1 MLARALLT
9 FLLGGAA
16 ALADPSPLI
25 SGDPL
30 DCFNQFEGALTHSI
44 VPVGGMPF
52 TRALDVKTGAVAA
65 TANAWDIRPRCFSTL
80 AARQNDVVAVTF
92 WMRAIAAPG
101 GLGLTSFVLERND
114 SPYTKS
120 VTYTV
125 AAGSDW
131 TKFQVPFTMAESYAA
146 NAYNFSFWVTY
157 DHQEIEIG
165 GISILDYGPG
175 VAFSDLGLTA
185 WPYAEHAADAPW
197 RAAAAARIDTY
208 RKGDLAVVVRDA
220 GGNAIPG
227 APVHVKMKRH
237 AFGFGTAVSGDALLN
252 TGADG
257 QNYRA
262 ALKTLFNKAVT
273 ENVLKWPAFESWG
286 RPQADYML
294 PWFAANGI
302 AMVRG
307 HNVIWP
313 GAQFLPADVQNMLA
327 AKPVDATALR
337 TRVNQHIADV
347 MGYAKGKVTEWDV
360 LNEPYANKD
369 LQAVLGDAEMTS
381 WFLQARA
388 ADPTVKLYVNDY
400 SILES
405 GGYDLQHIN
414 GYAGIIQ
421 SMLASGAPIDGIGLQ
436 SHFDSNLTAPS
447 RVLALLDQF
456 AAFGKDLQ
464 VTEFDV
470 SIADEQVQADFT
482 RDFLTACFSHPAIK
496 GFMIWGFWEGAHWEP
511 QAAMIRLDWSTKP
524 NYDAWNDLIY
534 TQWWTDTSG
543 VTGSDG
549 VFRTRGFLGDY
560 DIDVTIGGVTTT
572 YPLTLASNT
581 EPAYVHIGKMAVGA
595 FAANGVVNA
604 ASFKGDAV
612 APGEIVTIFGSGLGP
627 ATSAAAQYTDGQLP
641 TSTGETR
648 VLFDG
653 KAAPMIYSAAG
664 QVNAIVP
671 YSVSGTVQMQVE
683 YQGTPTPPAA
693 VPVAAALPGIFMCGP
708 NKPGV
713 AVVVND
719 SAGGVLSCNA
729 DFVPPAPG
737 SVITF
742 FLTGEGV
749 LTPAMADGRLPT
761 PPPYPAPA
769 APWSVNVGGIDAP
782 PCPATFA
789 GLVYAGVTQVNTC
802 IPDGVPRTA
811 NVPLTFRSG
820 AATSAPAGIDLQP
833 PR

>member
-1 MLARALLT
+1 MFPRVLLT
-9 FLLGGAA
+9 FLLGAAA
-16 ALADPSPLI
+16 ALADPSPLV
-25 SGDPL
+25 SGDAL
-30 DCFNQFEGALTHSI
+30 DCFNTFDGALTLS
-44 VPVGGMPF
+44 VVTVGGMPF
-52 TRALDVKTGAVAA
+52 AKALHVKTGAVAA
-65 TANAWDIRPRCFSTL
+65 TANPWDIRPRCFSTL

-101 GLGLTSFVLERND
+101 GLGLASFVLERND

-120 VTYTV
+120 VTYTA

-131 TKFQVPFTMAESYAA
+131 KKFEVPFTMAETYAA

-157 DHQEIEIG
+157 ANQEIEIG
-165 GISILDYGPG
+165 GIGILDYGPG
-175 VAFSDLGLTA
+175 VPFADLGLST
-185 WPYAEHAADAPW
+185 WPYAERAADAPW
-197 RAAAAARIDTY
+197 RAAAAARIDRY
-208 RKGDLAVVVRDA
+208 RKGDLAVIVRDD

-227 APVHVKMKRH
+227 AAVHVKMKRH
-237 AFGFGTAVSGDALLN
+237 AFGFGTAVAGDVLQN
-252 TGADG
+252 PGADG
-257 QNYRA
+257 QLYRD
-262 ALKTLFNKAVT
+262 ALKSLFNKVVT
-273 ENVLKWPAFESWG
+273 ENALKWPPFESWG
-286 RPQADYML
+286 RAQADYML
-294 PWFAANGI
+294 PWFADNGI

-313 GAQFLPADVQNMLA
+313 GAQYLPADVQNMLT
-327 AKPVDATALR
+327 AKPVDAAALR
-337 TRVNQHIADV
+337 ARVNRHIADV
-347 MGYAKGKVTEWDV
+347 MAYAKGQVTEWDV
-360 LNEPYANKD
+360 LNEPFTNKD

-381 WFLQARA
+381 WFRQARA
-388 ADPTVKLYVNDY
+388 ADPTVKLYINDY

-421 SMLASGAPIDGIGLQ
+421 SMLSSGAPIDGIGLQ

-447 RVLALLDQF
+447 RALELIDKF

-470 SIADEQVQADFT
+470 SVADEQVQADYT
-482 RDFLTACFSHPAIK
+482 RDFLTVCFSHPAMK

-511 QAAMIRLDWSTKP
+511 QAAMIRRDWSTKP
-524 NYDAWNDLIY
+524 NYDAWHDLIY
-534 TQWWTDTSG
+534 RQWWTDTGG
-543 VTGSDG
+543 VTAADG

-560 DIDVTIGGVTTT
+560 DIDVTINGVTKT

-581 EPAYVHIGKMAVGA
+581 EPAYVPIGKMAVGT
-595 FAANGVVNA
+595 FAPNGVVNA
-604 ASFKGDAV
+604 ASYRSDAV
-612 APGEIVTIFGSGLGP
+612 APGEIVTIFGSGFGP
-627 ATSAAAQYTDGQLP
+627 ATLAAAQYTDGQLP

-653 KAAPMIYSAAG
+653 KAASMIYASAG
-664 QVNAIVP
+664 QVSAIVP

-683 YQGTPTPPAA
+683 YQGTATPPAA
-693 VPVAAALPGIFMCGP
+693 VLVAASAPGIFDCP
-708 NKPGV
+708 NKPWL
-713 AVVVND
+713 AVVINA
-719 SAGGVLSCNA
+719 SAGGVISCNA
-729 DFVPPAPG
+729 DFVPPVPG

-742 FLTGEGV
+742 FITGDGV
-749 LTPAMADGRLPT
+749 PSPAIADGRLPN

-769 APWSVNVGGIDAP
+769 ASWSVNVGGIDAP
-782 PCPATFA
+782 PCAATFA
-789 GLVYAGVTQVNTC
+789 GLVYAGVTQVNAC
-802 IPDGVPRTA
+802 VPDGVPRTA